1 MSQKGV
7 SVNIVEA
14 RRLTLRASFG
24 LVALVVPFLGS
35 TGSLFFFLF
44 LSLLIVLVNPKMHV
58 FLLLATVPD
67 RKSEVLIK
75 PLALMLSLTALCIFS
90 VVSSLP
96 LYIVSDV
103 IIIVTLAEVLAVLFE
118 SYGGLTS
125 SLIFILSG
133 GFFGFLV
140 GGAAATF
147 TNVSTS
153 ADFLLFVA
161 MIGALVGALLR
172 NILHDIEENVVV
184 PLGIGFAIWLFVGF
198 DYSVPVL
205 RLLLTLLFMILLG
218 YALGRVRL
226 ADVSGVLS
234 GILMGLLI
242 VSFTDFRWF
251 VLILSF
257 FVIGGIFTKYK
268 YDYKRAIGIAQAGG
282 GARGYRN
289 VFGNGLVALVCAI
302 AFGITGN
309 VLFVVAYIGAVATA
323 TGDTLASE
331 IGQTHK
337 KLPRLIT
344 DLRWVPHGTDG
355 GITTLGEY
363 SALAGAGAIAIIG
376 VVLGV
381 GASNTAVPVILGGF
395 FGANF
400 DSVLGAVLER
410 RHYLTNS
417 SVNLLATAAGAIAAV
432 IIYLL
437 LL

>member
-1 MSQKGV
+1 
-7 SVNIVEA
+7 VNVVTA
-14 RRLTLRASFG
+14 RRLIIRASFG

-35 TGSLFFFLF
+35 TGSLFLFLF
-44 LSLLIVLVNPKMHV
+44 LSLLIALINPKMHV
-58 FLLLATVPD
+58 FMLLATVAD

-75 PLALMLSLTALCIFS
+75 PLALTLSLTALCIFS
-90 VVSSLP
+90 VVSGLP
-96 LYIVSDV
+96 LYIVSTV

-118 SYGGLTS
+118 SYGSFTS
-125 SLIFILSG
+125 SLIYVLSG

-140 GGAAATF
+140 GGAATTF
-147 TNVSTS
+147 MNVSTS

-172 NILHDIEENVVV
+172 TILRGIEENVVV
-184 PLGIGFAIWLFVGF
+184 PLGIGLAMWLFVGF
-198 DYSVPVL
+198 DYSVPVV
-205 RLLLTLLFMILLG
+205 RLLLTLLFMIFLG
-218 YALGRVRL
+218 YVLGRVKL

-257 FVIGGIFTKYK
+257 FVIGGVFTKYK
-268 YDYKRAIGIAQAGG
+268 YDYKRAIGIAQEGG

-309 VLFVVAYIGAVATA
+309 ALLVTAYIGAVATA

-331 IGQTHK
+331 IGQTYR

-344 DLRWVPHGTDG
+344 DLRLVPHGTDG

-363 SALAGAGAIAIIG
+363 SAVAGAGAIAIIAIL
-376 VVLGV
+376 LGV
-381 GASNTAVPVILGGF
+381 GAFNMMVPAILGGF
-395 FGANF
+395 FGANV

-417 SVNLLATAAGAIAAV
+417 SVNLLATVAGAVAAV
-432 IIYLL
+432 VIFLL
-437 LL
+437 LR

>member
-1 MSQKGV
+1 MI
-7 SVNIVEA
+7 SVNVVTA
-14 RRLTLRASFG
+14 RRLIIRASFG
-24 LVALVVPFLGS
+24 LVAFVLPFLGS

-44 LSLLIVLVNPKMHV
+44 LSLLIALVNPKMNIFMLV
-58 FLLLATVPD
+58 ATVAD
-67 RKSEVLIK
+67 RKSEVLVK
-75 PLALMLSLTALCIFS
+75 PLALTFSLTALCIFS
-90 VVSSLP
+90 VVSGLP
-96 LYIVSDV
+96 LYIVSV
-103 IIIVTLAEVLAVLFE
+103 ALIIVTLAEVLAVLFE
-118 SYGGLTS
+118 SYGSFTS
-125 SLIFILSG
+125 SLIFVLSG

-172 NILHDIEENVVV
+172 NILREVEENVVV
-184 PLGIGFAIWLFVGF
+184 PLGIGLAMWLFDGLS
-198 DYSVPVL
+198 YSVPVV
-205 RLLLTLLFMILLG
+205 RLLLTLLFMIFLG
-218 YALGRVRL
+218 YTLGRAKL
-226 ADVSGVLS
+226 ADISGVIS

-268 YDYKRAIGIAQAGG
+268 YDYKRAIGIAEGAG

-309 VLFVVAYIGAVATA
+309 VLLIIAYVGAIATA

-331 IGQTHK
+331 IGQTYR

-344 DLRWVPHGTDG
+344 DLKVVPTGADG
-355 GITTLGEY
+355 GITTLGEV
-363 SALAGAGAIAIIG
+363 SALAGAGAIAIIAALLG
-376 VVLGV
+376 LGALSMIVPVVLG
-381 GASNTAVPVILGGF
+381 GL
-395 FGANF
+395 FGVNI

-417 SVNLLATAAGAIAAV
+417 TVNLLATAFGALAAV
-432 IIYLL
+432 VIFLL
-437 LL
+437 LQ

>member
-1 MSQKGV
+1 
-7 SVNIVEA
+7 
-14 RRLTLRASFG
+14 
-24 LVALVVPFLGS
+24 
-35 TGSLFFFLF
+35 
-44 LSLLIVLVNPKMHV
+44 LLIALINPKMYV
-58 FLLLATVPD
+58 FMLLATVAD

-75 PLALMLSLTALCIFS
+75 PLALTLSLTALCIFS
-90 VVSSLP
+90 VVSGLP
-96 LYIVSDV
+96 LYIVSNV

-118 SYGGLTS
+118 SYGSFTS
-125 SLIFILSG
+125 SLIFVLSG

-140 GGAAATF
+140 GGAAASF

-172 NILHDIEENVVV
+172 TILHEIEENVVV
-184 PLGIGFAIWLFVGF
+184 PLSIGLAMWLFVGF

-205 RLLLTLLFMILLG
+205 RLLLTLLFMIFLG

-234 GILMGLLI
+234 GILMGFLI

-257 FVIGGIFTKYK
+257 FVIGGVFTKYK
-268 YDYKRAIGIAQAGG
+268 YDYKRAIGIAQEGG

-289 VFGNGLVALVCAI
+289 VFGNGIVALVCAI

-309 VLFVVAYIGAVATA
+309 ALLVIAYIGAVATA

-331 IGQTHK
+331 IGQTYR

-344 DLRWVPHGTDG
+344 DLRLVPHGTDG

-363 SALAGAGAIAIIG
+363 SALAGAGAIAIIAIL
-376 VVLGV
+376 LGV
-381 GASNTAVPVILGGF
+381 GTFNIMVPVILGGF
-395 FGANF
+395 FGANV

-417 SVNLLATAAGAIAAV
+417 SVNLLATVAGALAAV
-432 IIYLL
+432 VIFLL
-437 LL
+437 LQ

>member
-1 MSQKGV
+1 
-7 SVNIVEA
+7 
-14 RRLTLRASFG
+14 
-24 LVALVVPFLGS
+24 
-35 TGSLFFFLF
+35 
-44 LSLLIVLVNPKMHV
+44 LLIALINPKMHV
-58 FLLLATVPD
+58 FMLLATVAD

-75 PLALMLSLTALCIFS
+75 PLALTLSLTALCIFS
-90 VVSSLP
+90 VVSGLP
-96 LYIVSDV
+96 LYIVSNV

-118 SYGGLTS
+118 SYGSFTS
-125 SLIFILSG
+125 SLIFVLSG

-140 GGAAATF
+140 GGAAASF

-172 NILHDIEENVVV
+172 TILHEIEENVVV
-184 PLGIGFAIWLFVGF
+184 PLSIGLAMWLFVGF

-205 RLLLTLLFMILLG
+205 RLLLTLLFMIFLG
-218 YALGRVRL
+218 YVLGRVRL

-234 GILMGLLI
+234 GILMGFLI

-268 YDYKRAIGIAQAGG
+268 YDYKRAIGIAQEGG

-289 VFGNGLVALVCAI
+289 VFGNGLIALVCAI

-309 VLFVVAYIGAVATA
+309 ALLIIAFIGAVATA

-331 IGQTHK
+331 IGQTYR

-344 DLRWVPHGTDG
+344 DLRLVTHGTDG
-355 GITTLGEY
+355 GITMLGEY
-363 SALAGAGAIAIIG
+363 SAVAGAGAIAIIAIL
-376 VVLGV
+376 LGV
-381 GASNTAVPVILGGF
+381 GAFNTMVPVILGGF
-395 FGANF
+395 FGANV

-417 SVNLLATAAGAIAAV
+417 SVNLLATVAGALAAV
-432 IIYLL
+432 VIFLL
-437 LL
+437 LQ

>member
-1 MSQKGV
+1 MV
-7 SVNIVEA
+7 TA
-14 RRLTLRASFG
+14 RRLIVRASFG

-35 TGSLFFFLF
+35 TGSLFLFLF
-44 LSLLIVLVNPKMHV
+44 LSLLIALINPKMHV
-58 FLLLATVPD
+58 FMLLATVAD

-75 PLALMLSLTALCIFS
+75 PLALTLSLTALCIFS
-90 VVSSLP
+90 VVSGLP
-96 LYIVSDV
+96 LYIVSNV

-118 SYGGLTS
+118 SYGSFTS
-125 SLIFILSG
+125 SLIFVLSG

-140 GGAAATF
+140 GGAAASF

-172 NILHDIEENVVV
+172 TILHEIEENVVV
-184 PLGIGFAIWLFVGF
+184 PLSIGLAMWLFVGF

-205 RLLLTLLFMILLG
+205 RLLLTLLFMIFLG

-234 GILMGLLI
+234 GILMGFLI

-268 YDYKRAIGIAQAGG
+268 YDYKRAIGIAQEGG

-289 VFGNGLVALVCAI
+289 VFGNGLIALVCAI

-309 VLFVVAYIGAVATA
+309 ALLVIAFIGAVATA

-331 IGQTHK
+331 IGQTYR

-344 DLRWVPHGTDG
+344 DLRLVPHGTDG
-355 GITTLGEY
+355 GITMLGEY
-363 SALAGAGAIAIIG
+363 SAVAGAGAIAIIAIL
-376 VVLGV
+376 LGV
-381 GASNTAVPVILGGF
+381 GAFNTMVPVILGGF
-395 FGANF
+395 FGANV

-417 SVNLLATAAGAIAAV
+417 SVNLLATVAGALAAV
-432 IIYLL
+432 VIFLL
-437 LL
+437 LQ

>member
-1 MSQKGV
+1 V
-7 SVNIVEA
+7 ISVNVVTA
-14 RRLTLRASFG
+14 RRLIIRASFG
-24 LVALVVPFLGS
+24 LVAFVLPFLGS

-44 LSLLIVLVNPKMHV
+44 LSLLIALVNPKMNIFMLV
-58 FLLLATVPD
+58 ATVAD
-67 RKSEVLIK
+67 RKSEVLVK
-75 PLALMLSLTALCIFS
+75 PLALTFSLTALCIFS
-90 VVSSLP
+90 VVSGLP
-96 LYIVSDV
+96 LYIVSV
-103 IIIVTLAEVLAVLFE
+103 ALIIVTLAEVLAVLFE
-118 SYGGLTS
+118 SYGSFTS
-125 SLIFILSG
+125 SLIFVLSG

-172 NILHDIEENVVV
+172 NILREVEENVVV
-184 PLGIGFAIWLFVGF
+184 PLGIGLAMWLFDGLS
-198 DYSVPVL
+198 YSVPVV
-205 RLLLTLLFMILLG
+205 RLLLTLLFMIFLG
-218 YALGRVRL
+218 YTLGRAKL
-226 ADVSGVLS
+226 ADISGVIS

-268 YDYKRAIGIAQAGG
+268 YDYKRAIGIAEGAG

-309 VLFVVAYIGAVATA
+309 VLLIPAYVGAIATA

-331 IGQTHK
+331 IGQTYR

-344 DLRWVPHGTDG
+344 DLKVVPTGADG
-355 GITTLGEY
+355 GITTLGEV
-363 SALAGAGAIAIIG
+363 SALAGAGAIAIIAALLG
-376 VVLGV
+376 LGALSMIVPVVLG
-381 GASNTAVPVILGGF
+381 GL
-395 FGANF
+395 FGVNI

-417 SVNLLATAAGAIAAV
+417 TVNLLATAFGALAAV
-432 IIYLL
+432 VIFLL
-437 LL
+437 LQ

>member
-1 MSQKGV
+1 M
-7 SVNIVEA
+7 NIVEA

-24 LVALVVPFLGS
+24 LVALAVPFLGAI
-35 TGSLFFFLF
+35 GSLFFFLF
-44 LSLLIVLVNPKMHV
+44 LSLLIALINPKMHV
-58 FLLLATVPD
+58 FMLLATVSD

-75 PLALMLSLTALCIFS
+75 PLALTLSLTALCIFC

-96 LYIVSDV
+96 LYVVSDV
-103 IIIVTLAEVLAVLFE
+103 IIIVTLAEVLAALFE

-125 SLIFILSG
+125 SLIYILAG
-133 GFFGFLV
+133 GFFGLLV

-147 TNVSTS
+147 TNVATS

-161 MIGALVGALLR
+161 MIGAIVGALLR
-172 NILHDIEENVVV
+172 NILRDIEENVVV

-218 YALGRVRL
+218 YALARVKL
-226 ADVSGVLS
+226 ADLSGVLS

-268 YDYKRAIGIAQAGG
+268 YDYKRAIGIAQEGG

-289 VFGNGLVALVCAI
+289 VFGNGLVALMCAI
-302 AFGITGN
+302 AYGITGN
-309 VLFVVAYIGAVATA
+309 ALLVVAYIGAIATA

-344 DLRWVPHGTDG
+344 DLRVVPHGTDG

-363 SALAGAGAIAIIG
+363 SALAGAGAIAIISIL
-376 VVLGV
+376 LGV
-381 GASNTAVPVILGGF
+381 GAASTAAPVILGGF
-395 FGANF
+395 FGANI
-400 DSVLGAVLER
+400 DSVLGAVFER

-417 SVNLLATAAGAIAAV
+417 SVNFLATAAGAVAAV
-432 IIYLL
+432 IIYVLL
-437 LL
+437 S

>member
-1 MSQKGV
+1 M
-7 SVNIVEA
+7 
-14 RRLTLRASFG
+14 
-24 LVALVVPFLGS
+24 
-35 TGSLFFFLF
+35 
-44 LSLLIVLVNPKMHV
+44 
-58 FLLLATVPD
+58 LLATVAD

-75 PLALMLSLTALCIFS
+75 PLALTLSLTALCIFS

-125 SLIFILSG
+125 SLIYVLSG

-147 TNVSTS
+147 TNVGTS
-153 ADFLLFVA
+153 PDFLLFVA

-172 NILHDIEENVVV
+172 NILHNIEENVVV
-184 PLGIGFAIWLFVGF
+184 PLGIGFAIWLFNGF

-205 RLLLTLLFMILLG
+205 RLLLTLLFMIVLG
-218 YALGRVRL
+218 YALGRVKL
-226 ADVSGVLS
+226 ADISGVLS
-234 GILMGLLI
+234 GILMGFLI

-268 YDYKRAIGIAQAGG
+268 YDYKRAIGIAQEAG

-309 VLFVVAYIGAVATA
+309 SLLVVAYIGAVATA

-344 DLRWVPHGTDG
+344 DLRYVPHGTDG

-363 SALAGAGAIAIIG
+363 SALAGAAAIAIIAI
-376 VVLGV
+376 LFGV
-381 GASNTAVPVILGGF
+381 GALNTVVPVILGGF
-395 FGANF
+395 FGANI

-432 IIYLL
+432 IIFLL

>member
-1 MSQKGV
+1 MNV
-7 SVNIVEA
+7 VTA
-14 RRLTLRASFG
+14 RRLIIRASFG
-24 LVALVVPFLGS
+24 LVAFVLPFLGS

-44 LSLLIVLVNPKMHV
+44 LSLLIALVNPKMNIFMLV
-58 FLLLATVPD
+58 ATVAD
-67 RKSEVLIK
+67 RKSEVLVK
-75 PLALMLSLTALCIFS
+75 PLALTFSLTALCIFS
-90 VVSSLP
+90 VVSGLP
-96 LYIVSDV
+96 LYIVSV
-103 IIIVTLAEVLAVLFE
+103 ALIIVTLAEVLAVLFE
-118 SYGGLTS
+118 SYGSFTS
-125 SLIFILSG
+125 SLIFVLSG

-172 NILHDIEENVVV
+172 NILREVEENVVV
-184 PLGIGFAIWLFVGF
+184 PLGIGLAMWLFDGLS
-198 DYSVPVL
+198 YSVPVV
-205 RLLLTLLFMILLG
+205 RLLLTLLFMIFLG
-218 YALGRVRL
+218 YTLGRAKL
-226 ADVSGVLS
+226 ADISGVIS

-268 YDYKRAIGIAQAGG
+268 YDYKRAIGIAEGAG

-309 VLFVVAYIGAVATA
+309 VLLIAAYVGAIATA

-331 IGQTHK
+331 IGQTYR

-344 DLRWVPHGTDG
+344 DLKVVPTGADG
-355 GITTLGEY
+355 GITTLGEV
-363 SALAGAGAIAIIG
+363 SALAGAGAIAIIAALLG
-376 VVLGV
+376 LGALSMIVPVVLG
-381 GASNTAVPVILGGF
+381 GL
-395 FGANF
+395 FGVNI

-417 SVNLLATAAGAIAAV
+417 TVNLLATAFGALAAV
-432 IIYLL
+432 VIFLL
-437 LL
+437 LQ

>member
-1 MSQKGV
+1 V
-7 SVNIVEA
+7 VTA
-14 RRLTLRASFG
+14 RRLIVRASFG

-35 TGSLFFFLF
+35 TGSLFLFLF
-44 LSLLIVLVNPKMHV
+44 LSLLIALINPKMHV
-58 FLLLATVPD
+58 FMLLATVAD

-75 PLALMLSLTALCIFS
+75 PLALTLSLTALCIFS
-90 VVSSLP
+90 VVSGLP
-96 LYIVSDV
+96 LYIVSNV

-118 SYGGLTS
+118 SYGSFTS
-125 SLIFILSG
+125 SLIFVLSG

-140 GGAAATF
+140 GGAAASF

-172 NILHDIEENVVV
+172 TILHEIEENVVV
-184 PLGIGFAIWLFVGF
+184 PLSIGLAMWLFVGF

-205 RLLLTLLFMILLG
+205 RLLLTLLFMIFLG

-234 GILMGLLI
+234 GILMGFLI

-268 YDYKRAIGIAQAGG
+268 YDYKRAIGIAQEGG

-289 VFGNGLVALVCAI
+289 VFGNGLIALVCAI

-309 VLFVVAYIGAVATA
+309 ALLVIAFIGAVATA

-331 IGQTHK
+331 IGQTYR

-344 DLRWVPHGTDG
+344 DLRLVPHGTDG
-355 GITTLGEY
+355 GITMLGEY
-363 SALAGAGAIAIIG
+363 SAVAGAGAIAIIAIL
-376 VVLGV
+376 LGV
-381 GASNTAVPVILGGF
+381 GAFNTMVPVILGGF
-395 FGANF
+395 FGANV

-417 SVNLLATAAGAIAAV
+417 SVNLLATVAGALAAV
-432 IIYLL
+432 VIFLL
-437 LL
+437 LQ

>member
-1 MSQKGV
+1 M
-7 SVNIVEA
+7 NILAA
-14 RRLTLRASFG
+14 RRLIIRASFG

-44 LSLLIVLVNPKMHV
+44 LSLLIVLINPKMHV
-58 FLLLATVPD
+58 FMLLATVAD
-67 RKSEVLIK
+67 RKSEVLTK
-75 PLALMLSLTALCIFS
+75 PLALTLSLTALCIFS

-125 SLIFILSG
+125 SLIFVLSG

-147 TNVSTS
+147 TNFSTS

-172 NILHDIEENVVV
+172 NILHDIEENVVA
-184 PLGIGFAIWLFVGF
+184 PLGIGFAIWLFNGF

-205 RLLLTLLFMILLG
+205 RLLLTLIFMIVLG
-218 YALGRVRL
+218 YALGRVKL
-226 ADVSGVLS
+226 ADISGVLS

-268 YDYKRAIGIAQAGG
+268 YEYKRAIGIAQEGG

-289 VFGNGLVALVCAI
+289 VFGNGLVALVCAV

-309 VLFVVAYIGAVATA
+309 SLLVIAYIGAVATA

-344 DLRWVPHGTDG
+344 DLKYVPHGTDG

-363 SALAGAGAIAIIG
+363 SALAGAAAIAIIA
-376 VVLGV
+376 VLFGV
-381 GASNTAVPVILGGF
+381 GALNTVVPVILGGF
-395 FGANF
+395 FGANI
-400 DSVLGAVLER
+400 DSVLGAVLEQ

-417 SVNLLATAAGAIAAV
+417 SVNFLATAAGAIAAV
-432 IIYLL
+432 IIFLL

>member
-1 MSQKGV
+1 LNENV
-7 SVNIVEA
+7 ISVNVVTA
-14 RRLTLRASFG
+14 RRLIIRASFG
-24 LVALVVPFLGS
+24 LVAFVLPFLGS

-44 LSLLIVLVNPKMHV
+44 LSLLIALVNPKMNIFMLV
-58 FLLLATVPD
+58 ATVAD
-67 RKSEVLIK
+67 RKSEVLVK
-75 PLALMLSLTALCIFS
+75 PLALTFSLTALCIFS
-90 VVSSLP
+90 VVSGLP
-96 LYIVSDV
+96 LYIVSV
-103 IIIVTLAEVLAVLFE
+103 ALIIVTLAEVLAVLFE
-118 SYGGLTS
+118 SYGSFTS
-125 SLIFILSG
+125 SLIFVLSG

-172 NILHDIEENVVV
+172 NILREVEENVVV
-184 PLGIGFAIWLFVGF
+184 PLGIGLAMWLFDGLS
-198 DYSVPVL
+198 YSVPVV
-205 RLLLTLLFMILLG
+205 RLLLTLLFMIFLG
-218 YALGRVRL
+218 YTLGRAKL
-226 ADVSGVLS
+226 ADISGVIS

-268 YDYKRAIGIAQAGG
+268 YDYKRAIGIAEGAG

-309 VLFVVAYIGAVATA
+309 VLLIIAYVGAIATA

-331 IGQTHK
+331 IGQTYR

-344 DLRWVPHGTDG
+344 DLKVVPTGADG
-355 GITTLGEY
+355 GITTLGEV
-363 SALAGAGAIAIIG
+363 SALAGAGAIAIIAALLG
-376 VVLGV
+376 LGALSMIVPVVLG
-381 GASNTAVPVILGGF
+381 GL
-395 FGANF
+395 FGVNI

-417 SVNLLATAAGAIAAV
+417 TVNLLATAFGALAAV
-432 IIYLL
+432 VIFLL
-437 LL
+437 LQ

>member
-1 MSQKGV
+1 MNV
-7 SVNIVEA
+7 VEA

-35 TGSLFFFLF
+35 IGSLFFFLF
-44 LSLLIVLVNPKMHV
+44 LSLLIVLINPKMHV

-75 PLALMLSLTALCIFS
+75 PLALTLSLTALCIFS

-103 IIIVTLAEVLAVLFE
+103 IIIVTLAEVLAVVFE

-147 TNVSTS
+147 TNVNTS

-172 NILHDIEENVVV
+172 NILHDVEENVVV

-268 YDYKRAIGIAQAGG
+268 VRLQTGHRHCASGGWCAG
-282 GARGYRN
+282 
-289 VFGNGLVALVCAI
+289 VQEC
-302 AFGITGN
+302 
-309 VLFVVAYIGAVATA
+309 
-323 TGDTLASE
+323 
-331 IGQTHK
+331 
-337 KLPRLIT
+337 
-344 DLRWVPHGTDG
+344 LR
-355 GITTLGEY
+355 
-363 SALAGAGAIAIIG
+363 
-376 VVLGV
+376 
-381 GASNTAVPVILGGF
+381 
-395 FGANF
+395 
-400 DSVLGAVLER
+400 
-410 RHYLTNS
+410 
-417 SVNLLATAAGAIAAV
+417 
-432 IIYLL
+432 
-437 LL
+437 

>member
-1 MSQKGV
+1 
-7 SVNIVEA
+7 VNIVAA
-14 RRLTLRASFG
+14 RRLIIRASFG

-35 TGSLFFFLF
+35 TGSLFLFLF
-44 LSLLIVLVNPKMHV
+44 LSLLIALTNPKMHV
-58 FLLLATVPD
+58 FMLLATVAD

-75 PLALMLSLTALCIFS
+75 PLALTLSLTALCIFS

-125 SLIFILSG
+125 SLIYVLSG

-147 TNVSTS
+147 TNVATS

-172 NILHDIEENVVV
+172 NILHNIEENVVV
-184 PLGIGFAIWLFVGF
+184 PLGIGFAIWLFNGV

-205 RLLLTLLFMILLG
+205 RLLLTLLFMIVLG
-218 YALGRVRL
+218 YALGRVKL
-226 ADVSGVLS
+226 ADISGVLS
-234 GILMGLLI
+234 GILMGFLI

-268 YDYKRAIGIAQAGG
+268 YEYKRAIGIAQGAG

-309 VLFVVAYIGAVATA
+309 SLLVVAYIGAVATA

-344 DLRWVPHGTDG
+344 DLRYVSPGTDG

-363 SALAGAGAIAIIG
+363 SALAGAAAIAIIAI
-376 VVLGV
+376 LFGV
-381 GASNTAVPVILGGF
+381 GALNTVIPVILGGF
-395 FGANF
+395 FGANI

-432 IIYLL
+432 VIFLL

>member
-1 MSQKGV
+1 
-7 SVNIVEA
+7 VNVVTA
-14 RRLTLRASFG
+14 RRLIVRASFG

-35 TGSLFFFLF
+35 TGSLFLFLF
-44 LSLLIVLVNPKMHV
+44 LSLLIALINPKMHV
-58 FLLLATVPD
+58 FMLLATVAD

-75 PLALMLSLTALCIFS
+75 PLALTLSLTALCIFS
-90 VVSSLP
+90 VVSGLP
-96 LYIVSDV
+96 LYIVSNV

-118 SYGGLTS
+118 SYGSFTS
-125 SLIFILSG
+125 SLIFVLSG

-140 GGAAATF
+140 GGAAASF

-172 NILHDIEENVVV
+172 TILHEIEENVVV
-184 PLGIGFAIWLFVGF
+184 PLSIGLAMWLFVGF

-205 RLLLTLLFMILLG
+205 RLLLTLLFMIFLG

-234 GILMGLLI
+234 GILMGFLI

-268 YDYKRAIGIAQAGG
+268 YDYKRAIGIAQEGG

-289 VFGNGLVALVCAI
+289 VFGNGLIALVCAI

-309 VLFVVAYIGAVATA
+309 ALLVIAFIGAVATA

-331 IGQTHK
+331 IGQTYR

-344 DLRWVPHGTDG
+344 DLRLVTHGTDG
-355 GITTLGEY
+355 GITMLGEY
-363 SALAGAGAIAIIG
+363 SAVAGAGAIAIIAIL
-376 VVLGV
+376 LGV
-381 GASNTAVPVILGGF
+381 GAFNTMVPVILGGF
-395 FGANF
+395 FGANV

-417 SVNLLATAAGAIAAV
+417 SVNLLATVAGALAAV
-432 IIYLL
+432 VIFLL
-437 LL
+437 LQ

>member
-1 MSQKGV
+1 
-7 SVNIVEA
+7 VNVIEA

-24 LVALVVPFLGS
+24 LVALVVPFLGN
-35 TGSLFFFLF
+35 TGSLLFFLF
-44 LSLLIVLVNPKMHV
+44 LSLLIALVNPKMHV
-58 FLLLATVPD
+58 FMLLATVPD
-67 RKSEVLIK
+67 RKSEVLVK
-75 PLALMLSLTALCIFS
+75 PLALTLSLTALCIFT

-103 IIIVTLAEVLAVLFE
+103 VIIVTLAEVLAVIFE

-125 SLIFILSG
+125 SLIYILSG

-140 GGAAATF
+140 GGAAVTF
-147 TNVSTS
+147 TSVTAS

-161 MIGALVGALLR
+161 MIGAIVGALLR

-184 PLGIGFAIWLFVGF
+184 PLCIGFAIWLFVGF

-205 RLLLTLLFMILLG
+205 RLFLTLLFMILLG
-218 YALGRVRL
+218 YALGRVKL
-226 ADVSGVLS
+226 ADVSGILS
-234 GILMGLLI
+234 GILMGFLI

-257 FVIGGIFTKYK
+257 FVIGGIFTRYK
-268 YDYKRAIGIAQAGG
+268 YDYKRAIGIAQEGG

-309 VLFVVAYIGAVATA
+309 PLLVVAYIGAIATS

-344 DLRWVPHGTDG
+344 DLRVVPHGTDG

-376 VVLGV
+376 AVLGV
-381 GASNTAVPVILGGF
+381 GAFNTVVPVILGGF
-395 FGANF
+395 FGANV
-400 DSVLGAVLER
+400 DSVLGAVLEQ

-417 SVNLLATAAGAIAAV
+417 SVNFLATAAGALAAV

>member
-1 MSQKGV
+1 
-7 SVNIVEA
+7 VNILAA
-14 RRLTLRASFG
+14 RRLIIRASFG

-44 LSLLIVLVNPKMHV
+44 LSLLIVLINPKMHV
-58 FLLLATVPD
+58 FMLLATVAD
-67 RKSEVLIK
+67 RKSEVLTK
-75 PLALMLSLTALCIFS
+75 PLALTLSLTALCIFS

-125 SLIFILSG
+125 SLIFVLSG

-140 GGAAATF
+140 GGAAASF
-147 TNVSTS
+147 TNFSTS

-184 PLGIGFAIWLFVGF
+184 PLGIGFAIWLFNGF

-205 RLLLTLLFMILLG
+205 RLLLTLIFMIVLG
-218 YALGRVRL
+218 YALGRVKL
-226 ADVSGVLS
+226 ADISGVLS

-268 YDYKRAIGIAQAGG
+268 YEYKRAIGIAQEGG
-282 GARGYRN
+282 GARGYHN
-289 VFGNGLVALVCAI
+289 VFGNGLVALVCAV

-309 VLFVVAYIGAVATA
+309 SLLVIAYIGAVATA

-344 DLRWVPHGTDG
+344 DLKSVPHGTDG

-363 SALAGAGAIAIIG
+363 SALAGAAAIASIA
-376 VVLGV
+376 VLFGV
-381 GASNTAVPVILGGF
+381 GALNTVVPVILGGF
-395 FGANF
+395 FGANI
-400 DSVLGAVLER
+400 DSVLGAVLEQ

-417 SVNLLATAAGAIAAV
+417 SVNFLATAAGAIAAV
-432 IIYLL
+432 IIFLL

>member
-1 MSQKGV
+1 MNQKGG

-67 RKSEVLIK
+67 RKSEVLVK

-96 LYIVSDV
+96 LYVVSDV

-133 GFFGFLV
+133 GFFGFLI

-147 TNVSTS
+147 TNVNAS

-172 NILHDIEENVVV
+172 TILHDIEENVVL

-205 RLLLTLLFMILLG
+205 RLLLTLLFMIILG

-226 ADVSGVLS
+226 ADISGILS

-251 VLILSF
+251 VLILAF

-282 GARGYRN
+282 GARGYKN

-309 VLFVVAYIGAVATA
+309 ALLIVAYIGAVATA

-331 IGQTHK
+331 IGQTSK

-344 DLRWVPHGTDG
+344 DLRGVPHGTDG

-376 VVLGV
+376 VILGI
-381 GASNTAVPVILGGF
+381 GAPNTAVPVILGGF
-395 FGANF
+395 FGVNF
-400 DSVLGAVLER
+400 DSVLGAVFER

-417 SVNLLATAAGAIAAV
+417 SVNLLATVAGAIAAV

>member
-1 MSQKGV
+1 M
-7 SVNIVEA
+7 NIVAA
-14 RRLTLRASFG
+14 RRLIIRASFG

-35 TGSLFFFLF
+35 TGSLFLFLF
-44 LSLLIVLVNPKMHV
+44 LSLLIALINPKMNV
-58 FLLLATVPD
+58 FMLLATVAD

-75 PLALMLSLTALCIFS
+75 PLALTLSLTALCIFS

-125 SLIFILSG
+125 SLIYVLSG

-147 TNVSTS
+147 TNVGTS

-172 NILHDIEENVVV
+172 NILHNIEENVVV
-184 PLGIGFAIWLFVGF
+184 PLGIGFAIWLFNGF

-205 RLLLTLLFMILLG
+205 RLLLTLLFMIVLG
-218 YALGRVRL
+218 YALGRVKL
-226 ADVSGVLS
+226 ADISGVLS
-234 GILMGLLI
+234 GILMGFLI

-268 YDYKRAIGIAQAGG
+268 YDYKRAIGIAQEAG

-309 VLFVVAYIGAVATA
+309 SLLVVAYIGAVATA

-337 KLPRLIT
+337 SCR
-344 DLRWVPHGTDG
+344 D
-355 GITTLGEY
+355 
-363 SALAGAGAIAIIG
+363 
-376 VVLGV
+376 
-381 GASNTAVPVILGGF
+381 
-395 FGANF
+395 
-400 DSVLGAVLER
+400 
-410 RHYLTNS
+410 
-417 SVNLLATAAGAIAAV
+417 
-432 IIYLL
+432 
-437 LL
+437 

>member
-1 MSQKGV
+1 
-7 SVNIVEA
+7 
-14 RRLTLRASFG
+14 
-24 LVALVVPFLGS
+24 
-35 TGSLFFFLF
+35 
-44 LSLLIVLVNPKMHV
+44 
-58 FLLLATVPD
+58 
-67 RKSEVLIK
+67 
-75 PLALMLSLTALCIFS
+75 
-90 VVSSLP
+90 
-96 LYIVSDV
+96 
-103 IIIVTLAEVLAVLFE
+103 
-118 SYGGLTS
+118 
-125 SLIFILSG
+125 
-133 GFFGFLV
+133 
-140 GGAAATF
+140 
-147 TNVSTS
+147 
-153 ADFLLFVA
+153 

-172 NILHDIEENVVV
+172 NILHNIEENVVV
-184 PLGIGFAIWLFVGF
+184 PLGIGFAIWLFNGV

-205 RLLLTLLFMILLG
+205 RLLLTLLFMIVLG
-218 YALGRVRL
+218 YALGRVKL
-226 ADVSGVLS
+226 ADISGVLS
-234 GILMGLLI
+234 GILMGFLI

-268 YDYKRAIGIAQAGG
+268 YEYKRAIGIAQEAG

-309 VLFVVAYIGAVATA
+309 SLLVVAYIGAVATA

-344 DLRWVPHGTDG
+344 DLRYVPHGTDG

-363 SALAGAGAIAIIG
+363 SALAGAAAIAIIAI
-376 VVLGV
+376 LFGV
-381 GASNTAVPVILGGF
+381 GAFNTVIPVILGGF
-395 FGANF
+395 FGANI

-432 IIYLL
+432 IIFLL

>member
-1 MSQKGV
+1 MV
-7 SVNIVEA
+7 TA
-14 RRLTLRASFG
+14 RRLIVRASFG

-35 TGSLFFFLF
+35 TGSLFLFLF
-44 LSLLIVLVNPKMHV
+44 LSLLIALINPKMHV
-58 FLLLATVPD
+58 FMLLATVAD

-75 PLALMLSLTALCIFS
+75 PLALTLSLTALCIFS
-90 VVSSLP
+90 VVSGLP
-96 LYIVSDV
+96 LYIVSNV

-118 SYGGLTS
+118 SYGSFTS
-125 SLIFILSG
+125 SLIFVLSG

-140 GGAAATF
+140 GGAAASF

-172 NILHDIEENVVV
+172 TILHEIEENVVV
-184 PLGIGFAIWLFVGF
+184 PLSIGLAMWLFVGF

-205 RLLLTLLFMILLG
+205 RLLLTLLFMIFLG
-218 YALGRVRL
+218 YVLGRVRL

-234 GILMGLLI
+234 GILMGFLI

-268 YDYKRAIGIAQAGG
+268 YDYKRAIGIAQEGG

-289 VFGNGLVALVCAI
+289 VFGNGLIALVCAI

-309 VLFVVAYIGAVATA
+309 ALLIIAFIGAVATA

-331 IGQTHK
+331 IGQTYR

-344 DLRWVPHGTDG
+344 DLRLVPHGTDG
-355 GITTLGEY
+355 GITMLGEY
-363 SALAGAGAIAIIG
+363 SAVAGAGAIAIIAIL
-376 VVLGV
+376 LGV
-381 GASNTAVPVILGGF
+381 GAFSTMVPVILGGF
-395 FGANF
+395 FGANV

-417 SVNLLATAAGAIAAV
+417 SVNLLATVAGALAAV
-432 IIYLL
+432 VIFLL
-437 LL
+437 LQ

>member
-1 MSQKGV
+1 ML
-7 SVNIVEA
+7 I
-14 RRLTLRASFG
+14 
-24 LVALVVPFLGS
+24 AL
-35 TGSLFFFLF
+35 
-44 LSLLIVLVNPKMHV
+44 INPKMHV
-58 FLLLATVPD
+58 FMLLATVAD

-75 PLALMLSLTALCIFS
+75 PLALTLSLTALCIFS
-90 VVSSLP
+90 VVSGLP
-96 LYIVSDV
+96 LYIVSNV

-118 SYGGLTS
+118 SYGSFTS
-125 SLIFILSG
+125 SLIFVLSG

-140 GGAAATF
+140 GGAAASF

-172 NILHDIEENVVV
+172 TILHEIEENVVV
-184 PLGIGFAIWLFVGF
+184 PLSIGLAMWLFVGF

-205 RLLLTLLFMILLG
+205 RLLLTLLFMIFLG

-234 GILMGLLI
+234 GILMGFLI

-268 YDYKRAIGIAQAGG
+268 YDYKRAIGIAQEGG

-289 VFGNGLVALVCAI
+289 VFGNGLIALVCAI

-309 VLFVVAYIGAVATA
+309 ALLVVAYIGAVATA

-331 IGQTHK
+331 IGQTYR

-344 DLRWVPHGTDG
+344 DLRLVPHGTDG
-355 GITTLGEY
+355 GITMLGEY
-363 SALAGAGAIAIIG
+363 SAVAGAGAIAIIAIL
-376 VVLGV
+376 LGV
-381 GASNTAVPVILGGF
+381 GAFNTMVPVILGGF
-395 FGANF
+395 FGANV

-417 SVNLLATAAGAIAAV
+417 SVNLLATVAGALAAV
-432 IIYLL
+432 VIFLL
-437 LL
+437 LQ

>member
-1 MSQKGV
+1 MNV
-7 SVNIVEA
+7 VTA
-14 RRLTLRASFG
+14 RRLIIRASFG
-24 LVALVVPFLGS
+24 LVAFVLPFLGS

-44 LSLLIVLVNPKMHV
+44 LSLLIALVNPKMNIFMLV
-58 FLLLATVPD
+58 ATVAD
-67 RKSEVLIK
+67 RKSEVLVK
-75 PLALMLSLTALCIFS
+75 PLALTFSLTALCIFS
-90 VVSSLP
+90 VVSGLP
-96 LYIVSDV
+96 LYIVSV
-103 IIIVTLAEVLAVLFE
+103 ALIIVTLAEVLAVLFE
-118 SYGGLTS
+118 SYGSFTS
-125 SLIFILSG
+125 SLIFVLSG

-172 NILHDIEENVVV
+172 NILREVEENVVV
-184 PLGIGFAIWLFVGF
+184 PLGIGLAMWLFDGLS
-198 DYSVPVL
+198 YSVPVV
-205 RLLLTLLFMILLG
+205 RLLLTLLFMIFLG
-218 YALGRVRL
+218 YTLGRAKL
-226 ADVSGVLS
+226 ADISGVIS

-268 YDYKRAIGIAQAGG
+268 YDYKRAIGIAEGAG

-309 VLFVVAYIGAVATA
+309 VLLIIAYVGAIATA

-331 IGQTHK
+331 IGQTYR

-344 DLRWVPHGTDG
+344 DLKVVPTGADG
-355 GITTLGEY
+355 GITTLGEV
-363 SALAGAGAIAIIG
+363 SALAGAGAIAIIAALLG
-376 VVLGV
+376 LGALSMIVPVVLG
-381 GASNTAVPVILGGF
+381 GL
-395 FGANF
+395 FGVNI

-417 SVNLLATAAGAIAAV
+417 TVNLLATAFGALAAV
-432 IIYLL
+432 VIFLL
-437 LL
+437 LQ

>member
-1 MSQKGV
+1 M
-7 SVNIVEA
+7 NIVEA

-44 LSLLIVLVNPKMHV
+44 LSLLIVLINPKMHV

-75 PLALMLSLTALCIFS
+75 PLALTLSLTALCIFS

-147 TNVSTS
+147 TNVNAS

-268 YDYKRAIGIAQAGG
+268 YDYKRAIGIAQGGG

-309 VLFVVAYIGAVATA
+309 ALLVVAYIGAVATA

-331 IGQTHK
+331 IGQTHR

-344 DLRWVPHGTDG
+344 DLTAGTARHRWWDNDAGRVLCFGRSWSDSDYRC
-355 GITTLGEY
+355 Y
-363 SALAGAGAIAIIG
+363 SWSWSL
-376 VVLGV
+376 
-381 GASNTAVPVILGGF
+381 
-395 FGANF
+395 
-400 DSVLGAVLER
+400 
-410 RHYLTNS
+410 
-417 SVNLLATAAGAIAAV
+417 
-432 IIYLL
+432 
-437 LL
+437 